1 VIDVLVAGGGPIG
14 LAAAIRARLAGLDVT
29 VVEPRPTPVDK
40 ACGEGLMPSAVRALG
55 DLGIE
60 VDGRAFAGIGYVS
73 GTRRVAARF
82 PNGPGFGVRRT
93 ALHAALAARAEAV
106 GVTRLTGR
114 VEDIRQDDEHVE
126 AAGVSARW
134 LLAADGLHSTVRKA
148 VGLARPAR
156 GPARFGLRQHF
167 RVAPWTDLVEVHW
180 SAHAEA
186 YVTPV
191 GDDLVGVALLCGTE
205 GHRRGYAETL
215 ADFPD
220 LSARLRA
227 AEPVTPVRGAG
238 PLRQVAGAPS
248 TGRVLLIGD
257 AAGYV
262 DALTGEGLATG
273 LATAKAAVC
282 AVLDERPAAYDAQW
296 RAATRRYRWLT
307 LALLAAANRPRVRAT
322 IVPAAVHAPWI
333 FSRVVN
339 ALA

>member
-1 VIDVLVAGGGPIG
+1 VIDLLVAGGGPIG

-29 VVEPRPTPVDK
+29 VVEPRSTPVDK
-40 ACGEGLMPSAVRALG
+40 ACGEGLMPSAVRGLTGLG
-55 DLGIE
+55 VE
-60 VDGRAFAGIGYVS
+60 VDGRAFAGIRYVS

-82 PNGPGFGVRRT
+82 PDGAGLGVRRT
-93 ALHAALAARAEAV
+93 VLHAALAARAEAV
-106 GVTRLTGR
+106 GVTQLTGR
-114 VEDIRQDDEHVE
+114 VDDVRQHDGHVE
-126 AAGVSARW
+126 AAGMSARW
-134 LLAADGLHSTVRKA
+134 LIAADGLHSSVRRA
-148 VGLARPAR
+148 VGLERPTR

-191 GDDLVGVALLCGTE
+191 ADDLVGVALLCGTD
-205 GHRRGYAETL
+205 GHRRGFAETL
-215 ADFPD
+215 TDFPD
-220 LSARLRA
+220 LSSRLGA
-227 AEPVTPVRGAG
+227 AEPVTSVRGAG
-238 PLRQVAGAPS
+238 PLRQVARAPS

-273 LATAKAAVC
+273 LATAAAAVH
-282 AVLDERPAAYDAQW
+282 AVLDGEPAAYDAQW

-307 LALLAAANRPRVRAT
+307 LALLAAANRPAVRRG
-322 IVPAAVHAPWI
+322 IVPAAVHAPCV
-333 FSRVVN
+333 FSRIVN